1 MMKGFGVVVVPR
13 MVSVEVK
20 IVNILLKLKIKKM
33 ELKESKSKKHF
44 YTSVLKSVLRFGACY
59 FLFNEQFGNS
69 AITFGLAEILGIIE
83 EL

>member
-1 MMKGFGVVVVPR
+1 
-13 MVSVEVK
+13 
-20 IVNILLKLKIKKM
+20 M
-33 ELKESKSKKHF
+33 ELKESKSSKHF
-44 YTSVLKSVLRFGACY
+44 WISLFKSVLRLGACY